1 MLKEQRIFGVLT
13 ANHAGFI
20 PVVPVCDQDWD
31 MKRQSSQVL
40 YSFEDCCG
48 SAYRTGKVEAEK
60 IIKALRNHDYGL
72 PP

>member
-1 MLKEQRIFGVLT
+1 
-13 ANHAGFI
+13 
-20 PVVPVCDQDWD
+20 